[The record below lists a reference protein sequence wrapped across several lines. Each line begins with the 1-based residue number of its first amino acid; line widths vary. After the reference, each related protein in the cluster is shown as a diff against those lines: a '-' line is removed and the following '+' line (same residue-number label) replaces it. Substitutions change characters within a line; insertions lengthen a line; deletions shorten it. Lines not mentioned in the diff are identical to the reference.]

1 MKRLLYIFL
10 IYLTC
15 QCLADDKTYTTKY
28 DGIDLDEILAS
39 SRLLTGYVNC
49 LLDLRPCT
57 PDGKELKKNLPDA
70 ISNDCSKC
78 TERQQQGADKVMHY
92 IIDHRPDDWE
102 KLEKKYQSDGS
113 YKQKYLDS
121 KMPNEEQTTK
131 DEEPAAEGSS
141 AETKSDSSK
150 EQKEE

>member
-1 MKRLLYIFL
+1 MKRLAFL
-10 IYLTC
+10 VLLI
-15 QCLADDKTYTTKY
+15 LAQSQGEEQTYTTKY

-70 ISNDCSKC
+70 ISSDCMKC
-78 TERQQQGADKVMHY
+78 TERQKEGADKVMHY

-102 KLEKKYQSDGS
+102 KLEKKYNSDGS
-113 YKQKYLDS
+113 YKKKYLDS
-121 KMPNEEQTTK
+121 KIPKEDKTTE
-131 DEEPAAEGSS
+131 DEKLAEGETTE
-141 AETKSDSSK
+141 ETKT
-150 EQKEE
+150 EENQEK